1 VLVNP
6 GEKAIKID
14 IAADLKAA
22 YETLSGLQVKTLEMS
37 PRSGT
42 ILLKKSP

>member
-1 VLVNP
+1 MITKTHPVSVR
-6 GEKAIKID
+6 
-14 IAADLKAA
+14 AADLKAA
-22 YETLSGLQVKTLEMS
+22 YETLSGLQVKSLEMS